1 MNKKVTFIAPYD
13 DLMAYGIRILSS
25 SLRKEGF
32 STEIIFTPYILK
44 QMDAHSITSLA
55 DAIKEMTYDSYFVGI
70 SFFSCHFN
78 AVKALTEA
86 LRSRI
91 KVPIMWG
98 GKHISARP
106 DDAAGYADIVS
117 IGEAE
122 IAIKN
127 LLSAMKKN
135 EDYSGLNGFWF
146 LKNGNYKKNQ
156 LAPIIEDLDLLP
168 YPDYSLEGHYL
179 WDGTTMHKMTQEL
192 LSEHLKIEGTVVY
205 QTLSSRGCPYSCT
218 YCSTFKALYS
228 DSGYLRFR
236 TAENVV
242 DELKEMKSRFP
253 GMQAITFCD
262 DNFFALKEDQLEKY
276 AALYK
281 KEIGL
286 PLRCLAHAHDI
297 NKRKLEILVDA
308 GMNEVQIG
316 IQTGSERTRKLYKR
330 GPSTDKVL
338 NSVRLIHQFKG
349 KLMPFYDFI
358 IDNPFEEEEDLI
370 ETLHMIQK
378 FPRPYRLN
386 VFSLIF
392 LPGTELQKKAQEKGL
407 IFDMTRQFESRKKTY
422 INFLFYLYCRPI
434 PRWIM
439 GILISKPMLK
449 IMKHKVIVNFLY
461 FMRDSI
467 KRLLKGK
474 DDAWAPE

>member
-1 MNKKVTFIAPYD
+1 VNKKATFIAPYD

-32 STEIIFTPYILK
+32 STEIIFTPHILK
-44 QMDAHSITSLA
+44 QTDAHSIASLT
-55 DAIKEMTYDSYFVGI
+55 DTIKEMTYDSYFVGI

-78 AVKALTEA
+78 AVKTLTEA
-86 LRSRI
+86 LRNKI
-91 KVPIMWG
+91 DIPIMWG

-106 DDAAGYADIVS
+106 EDAAGFADIVC

-127 LLSAMKKN
+127 LLNAMRKN
-135 EDYSGLNGFWF
+135 EDYSNINGFWF
-146 LKNGNYKKNQ
+146 LEDGNYKKNQ
-156 LAPIIEDLDLLP
+156 LAPIVEDLDLLP

-179 WDGTTMHKMTQEL
+179 WDGKTMHKMTREL
-192 LSEHLKIEGTVVY
+192 LCEHLKIVGTVVY

-236 TAENVV
+236 TAENVIG
-242 DELKEMKSRFP
+242 ELKEMKSRIP

-316 IQTGSERTRKLYKR
+316 IQTGSEKTRKLYKR
-330 GPSTDKVL
+330 GPSCDKVL
-338 NSVRLIHQFKG
+338 DSVRLINQFKG

-392 LPGTELQKKAQEKGL
+392 LPGTELQKRAQEKGL
-407 IFDMTRQFESRKKTY
+407 IIDMTRQFESRKKSY

-434 PRWIM
+434 PLWIM
-439 GILISKPMLK
+439 GILVSRPMLK
-449 IMKHKVIVNFLY
+449 IMKHKFIVDLLY
-461 FMRDSI
+461 FIRDSI
-467 KRLLKGK
+467 KRLVKGK
-474 DDAWAPE
+474 ADAWAPE

>member
-1 MNKKVTFIAPYD
+1 MNKKATFIAPYD

-32 STEIIFTPYILK
+32 STEIIFTPHILK
-44 QMDAHSITSLA
+44 QTDAHSIASLT
-55 DAIKEMTYDSYFVGI
+55 DTIKEMTYDSYFVGI

-78 AVKALTEA
+78 AVKTLTEA
-86 LRSRI
+86 LRNKI
-91 KVPIMWG
+91 DIPIMWG

-106 DDAAGYADIVS
+106 EDAAGFADIVC

-127 LLSAMKKN
+127 LLNAMRKN
-135 EDYSGLNGFWF
+135 EDYSNINGFWF
-146 LKNGNYKKNQ
+146 LEDGNYKKNQ
-156 LAPIIEDLDLLP
+156 LAPIVEDLDLLP

-179 WDGTTMHKMTQEL
+179 WDGKTMHKMTREL
-192 LSEHLKIEGTVVY
+192 LCEHLKIVGTVVY

-236 TAENVV
+236 TAENVIG
-242 DELKEMKSRFP
+242 ELKEMKSRIP

-316 IQTGSERTRKLYKR
+316 IQTGSEKTRKLYKR
-330 GPSTDKVL
+330 GPSCDKVL
-338 NSVRLIHQFKG
+338 DSVRLINQFKG

-392 LPGTELQKKAQEKGL
+392 LPGTELQKRAQEKGL
-407 IFDMTRQFESRKKTY
+407 IIDMTRQFESRKKSY

-434 PRWIM
+434 PLWIM
-439 GILISKPMLK
+439 GILVSRPMLK
-449 IMKHKVIVNFLY
+449 IMKHKFIVDLLY
-461 FMRDSI
+461 FIRDSI
-467 KRLLKGK
+467 KRLVKGK
-474 DDAWAPE
+474 ADAWAPE

>member
-44 QMDAHSITSLA
+44 QMDVHSITSLSY
-55 DAIKEMTYDSYFVGI
+55 AIKEMTYDSYFVGI

-86 LRSRI
+86 MRNKI
-91 KVPIMWG
+91 KAPIMWG

-106 DDAAGYADIVS
+106 EDAAGFADIVC

-127 LLSAMKKN
+127 LLNAMAKN
-135 EDYSGLNGFWF
+135 DNYYDLNGFWF
-146 LKNGNYKKNQ
+146 FKDGNFKKNQ
-156 LAPIIEDLDLLP
+156 LAPIIEDLDSLP

-179 WDGTTMHKMTQEL
+179 WDGKTMHKMTKEL
-192 LSEHLKIEGTVVY
+192 LQEHLKIAGTVVY

-236 TAENVV
+236 TAENVIG
-242 DELKEMKSRFP
+242 ELKEMKFRFP
-253 GMQAITFCD
+253 RMQAITFCD

-276 AALYK
+276 AALYRN
-281 KEIGL
+281 EIGL
-286 PLRCLAHAHDI
+286 PFRCLAHAHDV
-297 NKRKLEILVDA
+297 NKKKLEILVDA
-308 GMNEVQIG
+308 GMNELQIG
-316 IQTGSERTRKLYKR
+316 IQTGSEKTRKLYKR

-338 NSVRLIHQFKG
+338 DAVGLIHQFNG
-349 KLMPFYDFI
+349 RLMPFYDFI

-407 IFDMTRQFESRKKTY
+407 IIDLTRQFESRKKSY

-439 GILISKPMLK
+439 GILVSKPMLK
-449 IMKHKVIVNFLY
+449 TMKHKYIVNLLY

-474 DDAWAPE
+474 ADTWAIE